1 MQNETL
7 KQEAE
12 RKFKRFL
19 NKRMNEIMKTRKQ
32 DTGIAEVTGL
42 EVLAIKDEFLK
53 LNPKFLPLF
62 DNV

>member
-12 RKFKRFL
+12 RKFKRFYR
-19 NKRMNEIMKTRKQ
+19 KRSNDIIKAR
-32 DTGIAEVTGL
+32 GIITGL
-42 EVLAIKDEFLK
+42 EMQALKDEFLK

-62 DNV
+62 DNI